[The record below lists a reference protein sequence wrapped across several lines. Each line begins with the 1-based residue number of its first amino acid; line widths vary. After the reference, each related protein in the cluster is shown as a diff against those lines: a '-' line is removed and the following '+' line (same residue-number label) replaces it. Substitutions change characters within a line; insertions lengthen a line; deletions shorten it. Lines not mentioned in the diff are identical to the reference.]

1 MNSYLRTPKL
11 KKFNDLIDIL
21 NKKKGLSINKYPV
34 QTQDF
39 SKDAWLAGFTDA
51 DGSFGI
57 IYNKKETDELGKI
70 IKKKRVACRFRIEQR
85 MFDPNTNESYE
96 SLFNNIAQFLGVNLT
111 VVNRNTGKQYFNI
124 TAKSRESIS
133 VVKNYLNTYPLFSSK
148 YHDFLDWEKV
158 VDLILR
164 QTHYEDENS
173 DLIEKLKNG
182 MNKNRTEI
190 NWAHLHKLGIRRSEK
205 GST

>member
-21 NKKKGLSINKYPV
+21 NKKKGLSINKYST

-39 SKDAWLAGFTDA
+39 SKDAWLAGFIDA

-57 IYNKKETDELGKI
+57 INNKKETDESGKTT
-70 IKKKRVACRFRIEQR
+70 KKKKVACRFRIGQR
-85 MFDPNTNESYE
+85 TVDPNTNESYE
-96 SLFNNIAQFLGVNLT
+96 PLFNNIALFLGVNLT
-111 VVNRNTGKQYFNI
+111 VVNRNTGKQYFNV

-148 YHDFLDWEKV
+148 YLDFLDWEKV

-164 QTHYEDENS
+164 QTHYDDENS
-173 DLIEKLKNG
+173 DLIEKLKSG
-182 MNKNRTEI
+182 MNKNRTKI
-190 NWAHLHKLGIRRSEK
+190 N
-205 GST
+205 